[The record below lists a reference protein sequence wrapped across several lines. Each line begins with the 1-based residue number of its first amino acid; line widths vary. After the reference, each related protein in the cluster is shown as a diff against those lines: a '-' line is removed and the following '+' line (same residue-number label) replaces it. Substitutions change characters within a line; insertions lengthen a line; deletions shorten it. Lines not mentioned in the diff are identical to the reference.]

1 MRCRVMIRESG
12 LEHDLPLTDEKK
24 ELILSQ
30 YAEYKLLEKRLG
42 NAARMTIAPVV
53 KYDSA
58 EYKAL
63 EDLRTECKKVTNG
76 YKAFKDF
83 EVPAIK

>member
-1 MRCRVMIRESG
+1 MVRESG
-12 LEHDLPLTDEKK
+12 LEHDLPLTDEMK

-42 NAARMTIAPVV
+42 NAARMTNAPIV
-53 KYDSA
+53 KFDPA

-63 EDLRTECKKVTNG
+63 EDLRAECKKN
-76 YKAFKDF
+76 
-83 EVPAIK
+83 